1 MEDKLGDKT
10 GDKLEQA
17 DKASQT
23 SWETRW
29 ETNPKRRRQHRRW
42 GGKQDGRQAGRRT
55 QIADKADTW
64 GKHWKSKQPT
74 VCGKFGGWLGG
85 KSQFQNHLR
94 KRLFVKRQFCLA
106 AALICWCMTLH
117 APTQLCFSGWWVSLF
132 VTCIRPGQA
141 NKYWVTFC
149 RAVYRCLCEY
159 QNFSSS
165 REQGHEQRP
174 WDTFMR
180 IRWICFGLKVDPM
193 FFCKHINLVWKTVVL
208 SLRVISGTLG
218 KHGLWTHWPCCFSNA
233 QMVIVEHPWKTTKP
247 ARVRHRHR
255 QTRSKVVVSKCF
267 WFSNWD
273 IHQDTTFAKGLQC
286 QQSKKYRVFGIALFG
301 FRTERFQPDAHKCQ
315 GQWTGFALCHLGNSL
330 DVPRIS
336 WISHHDRWKSTTQLM
351 HLGKHYCRT
360 CHVG

>member
-1 MEDKLGDKT
+1 MRQPNCVFRGGGYPFLSHAFGPFGLAKP
-10 GDKLEQA
+10 
-17 DKASQT
+17 T
-23 SWETRW
+23 SIGL
-29 ETNPKRRRQHRRW
+29 HF
-42 GGKQDGRQAGRRT
+42 AGQCTVAFVNIRIFLRVVNEVMNKDHGT
-55 QIADKADTW
+55 PS
-64 GKHWKSKQPT
+64 WK
-74 VCGKFGGWLGG
+74 F
-85 KSQFQNHLR
+85 
-94 KRLFVKRQFCLA
+94 
-106 AALICWCMTLH
+106 
-117 APTQLCFSGWWVSLF
+117 
-132 VTCIRPGQA
+132 
-141 NKYWVTFC
+141 TF
-149 RAVYRCLCEY
+149 
-159 QNFSSS
+159 
-165 REQGHEQRP
+165 
-174 WDTFMR
+174 
-180 IRWICFGLKVDPM
+180 RWICFGLKVDPM

-233 QMVIVEHPWKTTKP
+233 QMVIVEHRWKTTKP

-351 HLGKHYCRT
+351 HLGKHYCGT